1 MPVTDTNEFTEDEK
15 DILQEIMNIAFGSA
29 TADLA
34 EVIDIFVELSVPDIK
49 LIDTKDLPDF
59 IKETI
64 HTYGDTSIIDQK
76 FWGDFAGSSL
86 LVFPTGG
93 ARELVDMLID
103 NASYGSMEKPM
114 VSLER
119 ESLIEIG
126 NILIGAC
133 IGKISDL
140 LDTFATYS
148 PPRLIN
154 DVTNGYESYVE
165 SYDPSSKAILMKTL
179 FKFEQKDLTGLLLIL
194 TSQKSIGWL
203 KKALLAFMEQYE

>member
-1 MPVTDTNEFTEDEK
+1 MTVTHEKEFTDDEK

-49 LIDTKDLPDF
+49 VIDIATLPDF
-59 IKETI
+59 IKGTI

-86 LVFPTGG
+86 LVFPTGA
-93 ARELVDMLID
+93 ARELVEMLMD
-103 NASYGSMEKPM
+103 NTSHTHLEKPM

-133 IGKISDL
+133 IGKISEL

-154 DVTNGYESYVE
+154 DITNGYDPHME
-165 SYDPSSKAILMKTL
+165 SYDPSHKAILMKTL

-194 TSQKSIGWL
+194 TSQESIGWL
-203 KKALLAFMEQYE
+203 KRALLAFMEQYE